1 MVITAQEVTNWYLY
15 DQSTTPENLVD
26 DSLIRPA
33 LLELDPAQT
42 TIELDAKDFMET
54 AGRFAIGPQFEL
66 VQRFFY
72 EDNEPLF
79 ELAEDG
85 TVIPVLTQE
94 WEEFTVPGTYS
105 KRQLAA
111 PDKFNLPSFGWN
123 MQHYNWQDETDD
135 YTERVY
141 IYNSQEYKI
150 SDDAVFVVAPNGDKW
165 IENFRVEPREIA
177 EEDRPGITARDRD
190 DFDFTSSDWAATIG
204 GLILE
209 DNIDP
214 SEIGRTVYFD
224 YVNQNT
230 IIPVTYTRSDYDN
243 DIEKWNSFTKGLK
256 PVKLLDETFDL
267 MDQLFADGVTDFR
280 DDENQPIFYGTEEA
294 DGLTALSYP
303 APKLE
308 PFLDNGAVLIGGDG
322 NDELTGGISTNTNT
336 TYIGGQ
342 GNDTIIGS
350 RLTDGS
356 EDISVYEGSKA
367 DYNIEFSGNF
377 LTGRSVKITDT
388 VADRDGSDT
397 LKSVEFAQFS
407 DQKVNIGPGQDISFV
422 IDRTTSMRDDIDAV
436 IASANQILDAIFDSD
451 RGLLDSRISVVGYNN
466 SGATTYLSFTDQPKI
481 EDRKTAAIN
490 ALNSI
495 SLSGGIEPVNGALIH
510 SLSGN
515 AGNWREEASARRIFL
530 FGDEPADDPQLL
542 SQVLNLA
549 SDVGVPVL
557 AVVLLYRQL
566 QGMLR
571 PVALIRTWL

>member
-1 MVITAQEVTNWYLY
+1 M
-15 DQSTTPENLVD
+15 
-26 DSLIRPA
+26 
-33 LLELDPAQT
+33 
-42 TIELDAKDFMET
+42 
-54 AGRFAIGPQFEL
+54 
-66 VQRFFY
+66 
-72 EDNEPLF
+72 
-79 ELAEDG
+79 
-85 TVIPVLTQE
+85 
-94 WEEFTVPGTYS
+94 
-105 KRQLAA
+105 
-111 PDKFNLPSFGWN
+111 
-123 MQHYNWQDETDD
+123 
-135 YTERVY
+135 
-141 IYNSQEYKI
+141 
-150 SDDAVFVVAPNGDKW
+150 
-165 IENFRVEPREIA
+165 
-177 EEDRPGITARDRD
+177 
-190 DFDFTSSDWAATIG
+190 
-204 GLILE
+204 
-209 DNIDP
+209 
-214 SEIGRTVYFD
+214 
-224 YVNQNT
+224 NQNT